1 MVPVPPS
8 VSLAD
13 ELRARGLRLTAQ
25 RQLVLESV
33 YRLGHATPD
42 QVHAE
47 VARTAAGVNI
57 TTVYR
62 TLELLEELGLVT
74 HAHLSHGAP
83 TYHAIGR
90 AAPALLLVC
99 RLLQGLSIGGEYVGA
114 NILILEHAGSGRYGR
129 AVSANQI
136 ASYLGAAAAAA
147 TSLFLT
153 AALLLAVA
161 PGPGMLYVLAR
172 SLAGGR
178 REGVL
183 SALGTFVGGMVHV
196 LAAAAGVSVVLARSA
211 VAFATVKYAGAAYL
225 CFLGVRMILAA
236 WRDKDELPT
245 AALPP
250 PRNPFWQGIATEV
263 LNPKTALFFLSFIPQ
278 FVNREAGHVFAQF
291 LALGAVSVTLNTS
304 ADLVVTMFAGPLGNR
319 IRSSARFRRAQRTA
333 TGGIMIGLGTYLAVS
348 KSE

>member
-1 MVPVPPS
+1 MVDS
-8 VSLAD
+8 SKLA
-13 ELRARGLRLTAQ
+13 
-25 RQLVLESV
+25 
-33 YRLGHATPD
+33 
-42 QVHAE
+42 
-47 VARTAAGVNI
+47 
-57 TTVYR
+57 
-62 TLELLEELGLVT
+62 
-74 HAHLSHGAP
+74 
-83 TYHAIGR
+83 
-90 AAPALLLVC
+90 
-99 RLLQGLSIGGEYVGA
+99 
-114 NILILEHAGSGRYGR
+114 
-129 AVSANQI
+129 
-136 ASYLGAAAAAA
+136 
-147 TSLFLT
+147 LFLT

-236 WRDKDELPT
+236 SRDKDELPT

-263 LNPKTALFFLSFIPQ
+263 LIPQ

>member
-1 MVPVPPS
+1 MVDS
-8 VSLAD
+8 SKLA
-13 ELRARGLRLTAQ
+13 
-25 RQLVLESV
+25 
-33 YRLGHATPD
+33 
-42 QVHAE
+42 
-47 VARTAAGVNI
+47 
-57 TTVYR
+57 
-62 TLELLEELGLVT
+62 
-74 HAHLSHGAP
+74 
-83 TYHAIGR
+83 
-90 AAPALLLVC
+90 
-99 RLLQGLSIGGEYVGA
+99 
-114 NILILEHAGSGRYGR
+114 
-129 AVSANQI
+129 
-136 ASYLGAAAAAA
+136 
-147 TSLFLT
+147 LFLT

-211 VAFATVKYAGAAYL
+211 VAFATIKYAGAAYL

-236 WRDKDELPT
+236 SRDRDKDELPT

-250 PRNPFWQGIATEV
+250 TRNPFWQGIATEV

-304 ADLVVTMFAGPLGNR
+304 RAAHSHGRNHDWLGNLLGR
-319 IRSSARFRRAQRTA
+319 EQVGIAPYRQRKKQDFDGPQTGFRWRFERARLPAA
-333 TGGIMIGLGTYLAVS
+333 P
-348 KSE
+348 

>member
-1 MVPVPPS
+1 MLHS
-8 VSLAD
+8 SQLA
-13 ELRARGLRLTAQ
+13 
-25 RQLVLESV
+25 
-33 YRLGHATPD
+33 
-42 QVHAE
+42 
-47 VARTAAGVNI
+47 
-57 TTVYR
+57 
-62 TLELLEELGLVT
+62 
-74 HAHLSHGAP
+74 
-83 TYHAIGR
+83 
-90 AAPALLLVC
+90 
-99 RLLQGLSIGGEYVGA
+99 
-114 NILILEHAGSGRYGR
+114 
-129 AVSANQI
+129 
-136 ASYLGAAAAAA
+136 
-147 TSLFLT
+147 LFFT
-153 AALLLAVA
+153 AALLLAIA

-225 CFLGVRMILAA
+225 CFLGIRMILAA
-236 WRDKDELPT
+236 RHDSDELPT

-250 PRNPFWQGIATEV
+250 ARNPFWQGIATEV

-319 IRSSARFRRAQRTA
+319 IRSSAKFRHAQRTA
-333 TGGIMIGLGTYLAVS
+333 TGGIMIGLGTYLAAS
-348 KSE
+348 KS